1 MTQPLRETAD
11 NHTSQPSPAG
21 PVGARGNV
29 PPLRD
34 GFLAAWPICLSY
46 LPLGLAFGVTAAQ
59 AGFTLLEIGLM
70 SLIVYGGAAQ
80 FIAVSMMAARAP
92 LAAVIATSSLVNL
105 RYLLMSSALAAHLKR
120 MSKAGLA
127 LFASGIT
134 DGTFLVNISKFS
146 AGPWDPVRGL
156 AVNHIPQLAWVL
168 GSVLG
173 AGLGQAVPAGA
184 AGLDFALPALFIS
197 LLVSQA
203 KSPASILTAISAGLA
218 ALVFSHVLPGQI
230 YVLLGAAAGATLGR
244 IFMSIGGKG
253 R

>member
-1 MTQPLRETAD
+1 MTKILPETAD
-11 NHTSQPSPAG
+11 ENSGRASPAG
-21 PVGARGNV
+21 PLGARCNV
-29 PPLRD
+29 PLLRD

-80 FIAVSMMAARAP
+80 FIAVSMMAGQAP
-92 LAAVIATSSLVNL
+92 LPAVIATSSLVNL

-120 MSKAGLA
+120 LNKAGLC

-134 DGTFLVNISKFS
+134 DGTFLVNISRFA
-146 AGPWDPVRGL
+146 AGHWDPGRGL

-218 ALVFSHVLPGQI
+218 ALVFSRVLPGQI